1 MKETVESSSLSSSS
15 TKQQPSVTRS
25 AAAAKPLDAQ
35 VKANIRAILDAQ
47 EDRVR
52 LLHAFDTQFKTYLL
66 DAPEFDF
73 NALKT
78 LCKSTSDRMNEISTR
93 ILAIRNQFAPDCFDL
108 TRLYSL
114 VDRLQDGEQKKF
126 KLVLFLSL
134 VSFI

>member
-1 MKETVESSSLSSSS
+1 MKETVESSSTLSTSSS
-15 TKQQPSVTRS
+15 TSTK
-25 AAAAKPLDAQ
+25 AGAAKPLEAQ
-35 VKANIRAILDAQ
+35 VKANIREVLDAQ

-114 VDRLQDGEQKKF
+114 VDRLQDGEQRKF
-126 KLVLFLSL
+126 KLVLASFFFLVL
-134 VSFI
+134 FYLD